1 MKLLI
6 GIPTLDF
13 IHTEFVRSLTALILH
28 LKDERVDFDV
38 QIESGTLVY
47 TARERIAHKAINEH
61 YTHVLW
67 LDSDM
72 VFSPDIVDDLMFSGK
87 SFVSGVYHMRRKGYA
102 SVIFTKMD
110 IDKKSGVAT
119 FENCEEYPS
128 NTFEIAGCGFG
139 CVLIET
145 SVLADVCLNKG
156 VCFTPM
162 PEYGEDLAFCKRAVE
177 LGHKIYCE
185 PSVVCGH
192 IGHITI
198 YPEDHERWKESISNY
213 DDVTSAKS

>member
-13 IHTEFVRSLTALILH
+13 IHTEFVKSLTALLLR
-28 LKDERVDFDV
+28 LKDENVDFDV

-72 VFSPDIVDDLMFSGK
+72 VFNTDVLEDLMFSGQR
-87 SFVSGVYHMRRKGYA
+87 FVSGVYQTRRKGYS
-102 SVIFTKMD
+102 SVIFTSMD
-110 IDKKSGVAT
+110 MDKTSGVAH
-119 FENCEEYPS
+119 FETCEEYPS
-128 NTFEIAGCGFG
+128 ETFEIAGCGFG

-145 SVLADVCLNKG
+145 SILADVCLNKG
-156 VCFTPM
+156 NCFTPL
-162 PEYGEDLAFCKRAVE
+162 PNYGEDLAFCKKARE

-192 IGHITI
+192 IGHVAI
-198 YPEDHERWKESISNY
+198 YPEDHERWKQTISNY
-213 DDVTSAKS
+213 DSVKT